1 MSHNRRFA
9 TASVAVLLFA
19 TLSMAHYTVAP
30 GDTLSEIAAEHGV
43 TVAALS
49 EANGIANPDQIYVG
63 QSLAIPGAPDSPISA
78 PTVHIVAPGETLGLI
93 AGQYGTTADAIAA
106 LNGITNQNVIY
117 VGTQLTVSGTPVAVA
132 PNIGSSTGTYVVQA
146 GDTLSEIAADHG
158 VSTADLAAA
167 NSISNQHF
175 LKIGQVLT
183 VPNGGSGFYCPV
195 PGGTFF
201 NDWGFPRSGGRY
213 HEGNDIFA
221 PRGTPVVAPVAGF
234 VHHVVGDRGGNQ
246 YRLDG
251 DDGNRYIGTHMDSF
265 GASGQVR
272 AGEVIGYVGDSGN
285 AVGSSPHLHFEIH
298 INGTPTNPYPLIEPV
313 CN

>member
-1 MSHNRRFA
+1 M
-9 TASVAVLLFA
+9 AS
-19 TLSMAHYTVAP
+19 P
-30 GDTLSEIAAEHGV
+30 IA
-43 TVAALS
+43 
-49 EANGIANPDQIYVG
+49 DQIYVG
-63 QSLAIPGAPDSPISA
+63 QSLAIPGAPDSPTSA

-183 VPNGGSGFYCPV
+183 VPNGGSGFLLSRSWRNV
-195 PGGTFF
+195 LQRLGLSEI
-201 NDWGFPRSGGRY
+201 WGKVSRGQRHLCSTRHAGRSTSRWICASRRGRPRR
-213 HEGNDIFA
+213 
-221 PRGTPVVAPVAGF
+221 
-234 VHHVVGDRGGNQ
+234 
-246 YRLDG
+246 
-251 DDGNRYIGTHMDSF
+251 
-265 GASGQVR
+265 
-272 AGEVIGYVGDSGN
+272 
-285 AVGSSPHLHFEIH
+285 
-298 INGTPTNPYPLIEPV
+298 
-313 CN
+313 

>member
-1 MSHNRRFA
+1 MSNHRRFTA
-9 TASVAVLLFA
+9 TSLALLLFA
-19 TLSMAHYTVAP
+19 AASMAHYTVAP

-43 TVAALS
+43 TVTALS
-49 EANGIANPDQIYVG
+49 EANGITNADRIYVG
-63 QSLAIPGAPDSPISA
+63 QSLAIPGASDA
-78 PTVHIVAPGETLGLI
+78 PTSTSKVHFVAPGETLGVI
-93 AGQYGTTADAIAA
+93 AAMYGTTADAIAA
-106 LNGITNQNVIY
+106 LNGITNQNIIY
-117 VGTQLTVSGTPVAVA
+117 VGTQLRVSGTPVTTTPRVGTSE
-132 PNIGSSTGTYVVQA
+132 GSYVVQA
-146 GDTLSEIAADHG
+146 GDTLSEIAAAHG

-167 NSISNQHF
+167 NALSNQHF
-175 LKIGQVLT
+175 LKIGQVLS
-183 VPNGGSGFYCPV
+183 VPGGSSFLCPV

-221 PRGTPVVAPVAGF
+221 ARGTPVVAPVSGF
-234 VHHVVGDRGGNQ
+234 VHHIVGERGGNQ
-246 YRLDG
+246 FRLDG

-298 INGTPTNPYPLIEPV
+298 INGSPTNPYPLIESA